1 MYLSKVH
8 KFHKESC
15 CLEQVYHFKYY
26 FFRLSSIERIKIGYW
41 DVRDPEFSRKN
52 EFIKSDRLKT
62 EMMYLILF
70 YYIFPLIIHI
80 NNGNIWNIRKLK
92 DY

>member
-26 FFRLSSIERIKIGYW
+26 FFRLSSIERIKIQVIGTL
-41 DVRDPEFSRKN
+41 EIQNLAEKMN
-52 EFIKSDRLKT
+52 LLNQLKT

>member
-26 FFRLSSIERIKIGYW
+26 FFRLSSIERIKIQVIGMLEIQNLAE
-41 DVRDPEFSRKN
+41 RMN
-52 EFIKSDRLKT
+52 LLNQT
-62 EMMYLILF
+62 
-70 YYIFPLIIHI
+70 
-80 NNGNIWNIRKLK
+80 G
-92 DY
+92 